1 VSKAVVG
8 LEPEPGVA
16 FASMEPG
23 TGAWDRCLPRKA
35 PQILVAGPY
44 GDTLCPTPSHTTIP
58 RRFGSTGVVTAGPIQ
73 EPSKILQAGPSTV
86 RNCVLLYS
94 NRPSGEIEAS
104 WKA

>member
-1 VSKAVVG
+1 MAHPFFS
-8 LEPEPGVA
+8 
-16 FASMEPG
+16 FIIN
-23 TGAWDRCLPRKA
+23 RCVISYTKIYLYHY
-35 PQILVAGPY
+35 I
-44 GDTLCPTPSHTTIP
+44 CPTPSHATIP